1 MLTLT
6 LILLISFLLP
16 EAAGSQWWWWIGTA
30 SGRAVLRVDE
40 MVALVNG
47 RWRLNLYWYSY
58 SEFFFSRHQS
68 WTQLVGPAP
77 GHDITNITCCV

>member
-58 SEFFFSRHQS
+58 SE
-68 WTQLVGPAP
+68 
-77 GHDITNITCCV
+77 